1 MPTYDYKCGNCG
13 NTFEIMQSIKD
24 EPLKLCERCGHESLV
39 KVISV
44 PAGLIF
50 KGSGFYL
57 TDYAKKNTSTSSES
71 GTKGKSVTDKK
82 EKKETK
88 NPDKPKP
95 KND

>member
-1 MPTYDYKCGNCG
+1 MPTYDYKCENCG
-13 NTFEIMQSIKD
+13 NTFEILQSIKD
-24 EPLKLCERCGHESLV
+24 EPLKLCEHCGHESLV

-57 TDYAKKNTSTSSES
+57 TDYAKKNTSATTES
-71 GTKGKSVTDKK
+71 GVKDKPVTDKK

-88 NPDKPKP
+88 KTDTPK
-95 KND
+95 KKKD